1 MDPLYI
7 PIVAILMPLILV
19 PTTLVMK
26 YRQQRRKWEH
36 LERLKAMESQ
46 FPVPFRTA
54 ITRAGGVTAI
64 GAGVPAVSVLGA
76 FLTTLLWEPL
86 AAADSAIVPAIAW
99 VCTAVISAFA
109 MGTSLKLASMTRESA
124 HATEIAAAMSNGKA
138 VYDPDAFDV
147 VSTRG

>member
-26 YRQQRRKWEH
+26 YRHQKRKWEH
-36 LERLKAMESQ
+36 LERLKSMEAQ
-46 FPVPFRTA
+46 LPIPLRHA
-54 ITRAGGVTAI
+54 LERAAGVSAI

-86 AAADSAIVPAIAW
+86 DIGDSVAVPAVAW
-99 VCTAVISAFA
+99 GCALFISLGA
-109 MGTSLKLASMTRESA
+109 MLTSLKLASMQHNARKEFEYASSVD
-124 HATEIAAAMSNGKA
+124 ERKP

-147 VSTRG
+147 VSSRG